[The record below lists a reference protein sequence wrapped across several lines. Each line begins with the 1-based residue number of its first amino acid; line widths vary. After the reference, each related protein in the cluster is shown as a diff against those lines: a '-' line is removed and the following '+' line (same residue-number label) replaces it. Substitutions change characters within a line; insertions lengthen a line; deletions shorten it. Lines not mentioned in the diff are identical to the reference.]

1 MHEWNGGR
9 SSFTLVLPTFLWHE
23 VKSEG
28 LSGLSQWNDT
38 EWWINVGQSHWGKM
52 WTESAVCS
60 LQLPLLS
67 CFFSITSI
75 CSVYSGECPGTAA
88 FFFLYSVCLCNQTQR
103 LIALFWGLRGLWH
116 CSTLIDFATL
126 SIYVSPLLIFSVTQA
141 VSLGSVNTVWE
152 SLWHYVHSISEL
164 KKHQQTLIPRQETP
178 LQHKAT
184 SQSLAVK
191 ISRNLFQ

>member
-1 MHEWNGGR
+1 MRWSLKASLDWANEMTQNDGLMWASH
-9 SSFTLVLPTFLWHE
+9 TE
-23 VKSEG
+23 VRC
-28 LSGLSQWNDT
+28 
-38 EWWINVGQSHWGKM
+38 GQSLQ
-52 WTESAVCS
+52 SAVCS
-60 LQLPLLS
+60 CRSYPASPPSPL
-67 CFFSITSI
+67 FVQSILEN
-75 CSVYSGECPGTAA
+75 VLGLLL

>member
-9 SSFTLVLPTFLWHE
+9 SSFTLVWPQFFCVRWSLKASLDWANEMTQNDGLMWVSHTE
-23 VKSEG
+23 VRC
-28 LSGLSQWNDT
+28 
-38 EWWINVGQSHWGKM
+38 GQ
-52 WTESAVCS
+52 S
-60 LQLPLLS
+60 LQLLLQS
-67 CFFSITSI
+67 CFSSITSI

-88 FFFLYSVCLCNQTQR
+88 FFF
-103 LIALFWGLRGLWH
+103 
-116 CSTLIDFATL
+116 STLSACL
-126 SIYVSPLLIFSVTQA
+126 SIYVSPLLIFSVTLT

-184 SQSLAVK
+184 SQSPAVK
-191 ISRNLFQ
+191 NGSAGICFSSSEFHSVLLQRLPLRNW